1 MFGKAGL
8 GGLMKQAQQMQENMK
23 KAQAKLAET
32 EVEGE
37 AGNGLVKV
45 VMTCSHVV
53 RKLEISPD
61 LIQEAAD
68 DKEMLEDLV
77 LAAINAASEKAEE
90 TTNKTMG
97 AFTQGCR
104 QAWAISSAKPAP
116 QSKQRSSETPKISF
130 RRPSY
135 YLFYRLKSTYRQ
147 LFRHRH
153 IEWLLHSNPLNQY

>member
-1 MFGKAGL
+1 MSEIHLFKPIGVKHVRKSRIRRPDETGA
-8 GGLMKQAQQMQENMK
+8 AN
-23 KAQAKLAET
+23 AAKLAET

-45 VMTCSHVV
+45 VMTCAHVV

-97 AFTQGCR
+97 AFTQGL
-104 QAWAISSAKPAP
+104 PAGMGDF
-116 QSKQRSSETPKISF
+116 F
-130 RRPSY
+130 R
-135 YLFYRLKSTYRQ
+135 
-147 LFRHRH
+147 
-153 IEWLLHSNPLNQY
+153 

>member
-1 MFGKAGL
+1 MSEIHLFKPIGVKHVR
-8 GGLMKQAQQMQENMK
+8 KSRIRRPD
-23 KAQAKLAET
+23 ET
-32 EVEGE
+32 GA

-45 VMTCSHVV
+45 VMTCAHVV

-97 AFTQGCR
+97 AFTQGL
-104 QAWAISSAKPAP
+104 PAGMGDF
-116 QSKQRSSETPKISF
+116 F
-130 RRPSY
+130 R
-135 YLFYRLKSTYRQ
+135 
-147 LFRHRH
+147 
-153 IEWLLHSNPLNQY
+153 

>member
-45 VMTCSHVV
+45 VMTCAHVV

-77 LAAINAASEKAEE
+77 LAAINAASEKSRR
-90 TTNKTMG
+90 NH
-97 AFTQGCR
+97 QQNHGCIHPRPARRHGRFLQIR
-104 QAWAISSAKPAP
+104 QP
-116 QSKQRSSETPKISF
+116 ETPFSVAKRIIRHGKNRHHHGQQQRLAHHGT
-130 RRPSY
+130 RRQNAATIRRG
-135 YLFYRLKSTYRQ
+135 L
-147 LFRHRH
+147 
-153 IEWLLHSNPLNQY
+153 

>member
-45 VMTCSHVV
+45 VMTCAHVV

-68 DKEMLEDLV
+68 DKEMLED
-77 LAAINAASEKAEE
+77 
-90 TTNKTMG
+90 
-97 AFTQGCR
+97 
-104 QAWAISSAKPAP
+104 
-116 QSKQRSSETPKISF
+116 
-130 RRPSY
+130 
-135 YLFYRLKSTYRQ
+135 
-147 LFRHRH
+147 
-153 IEWLLHSNPLNQY
+153 